1 MLKKVLK
8 YIFITI
14 ILFSVIICF
23 SFRPIK
29 IEGNSMYPS
38 LKHGDW
44 VLINKAAYIFL
55 KPKRGDIIIFDL
67 ANQNRKYMIKRIIG
81 LEKETIEIKF
91 GRVYINNYLL
101 SHFYLDYSISDNF
114 YKRIIPQNSFFVL
127 GDNRRVS
134 IDSRYRE
141 VGFINKQHIIG
152 KIIFK
157 W

>member
-1 MLKKVLK
+1 MILLSL
-8 YIFITI
+8 I
-14 ILFSVIICF
+14 ISL

-44 VLINKAAYIFL
+44 VLINRAAYIFL

-67 ANQNRKYMIKRIIG
+67 ENQNRKYMIKRIIG
-81 LEKETIEIKF
+81 LEAETIEIKF

-101 SHFYLDYSISDNF
+101 SDFYPNYFISNNF
-114 YKRIIPQNSFFVL
+114 YKRIVPQNSFFVL
-127 GDNRRVS
+127 GDNIRIS

-141 VGFINKQHIIG
+141 VGFINKKHIIG